1 MSLHV
6 TVNIGSRG
14 PADDSR
20 DYNTEDET
28 VVDSEQGNSMQHSY
42 SMNLFE
48 SKLISSPPSSHAH
61 HLPATPWSGPESSDL
76 TNVYIGAKIDARENN
91 KVRLSRF

>member
-1 MSLHV
+1 MSSLTLAGLHV
-6 TVNIGSRG
+6 TTNTGHRG
-14 PADDSR
+14 PADDSK

-28 VVDSEQGNSMQHSY
+28 VVDSEQGNSMYHSH

-61 HLPATPWSGPESSDL
+61 HLSATPWSRSEPSYL
-76 TNVYIGAKIDARENN
+76 TDVYIGAKVDA
-91 KVRLSRF
+91 